1 MHPKLRPLEI
11 IPIEHQDEEMW
22 LLRDRQGFASDAA
35 LPQALGPLLALFDG
49 TRDVSR
55 IIRDYQLRGG
65 EELPAWFVE
74 NLISQLDEALL
85 LDSPRFNQHQRE
97 LMQDWNDSSSRP
109 AAFAGLSYPNDPE
122 ELRHLLN
129 GFFLESRT
137 LHKSSLPTGA
147 RLRGIVVPHIDFGRG
162 GIVEALAYRPLLKEE
177 FDTFVV
183 LGIAHSGVHYP
194 FCATAKDYETP
205 YGSCRTDREF
215 LRELQERV
223 GPQLKAEQWAHK
235 NEHSVEF
242 VAVFLQHL
250 QNLQNAEI
258 VPIICGGFFSEI
270 HSGRSPWENPTISE
284 FVQALREVVEMWEA
298 RGKRVGL
305 IASVDLS
312 HVGTQF
318 GDATPITGRRL
329 EHIETEDRVFLT
341 CIEAGDKDA
350 MHEAIAVDNNARNVD
365 AHPAVW
371 TLLAAFPELRGQ
383 LLHYAQAFNE
393 QENIVVSFASMAL
406 YEPAA

>member
-1 MHPKLRPLEI
+1 MQPKLRPLEI

-22 LLRDRQGFASDAA
+22 LLRDRQGFSSDAA
-35 LPQALGPLLALFDG
+35 LPRVFGPLLALFDG
-49 TRDVSR
+49 TRDVER

-65 EELPAWFVE
+65 EELPVEFV
-74 NLISQLDEALL
+74 NNFIAQLDEALL
-85 LDSPRFNQHQRE
+85 LDSPHFAQHQRE
-97 LMQDWNDSSSRP
+97 RMSEWNDNSSRP
-109 AAFAGLSYPNDPE
+109 AAFAGLSYPDDPE
-122 ELRHLLN
+122 DLRHLLN
-129 GFFLESRT
+129 GFFLEART
-137 LHKSSLPTGA
+137 LHRSTLPEGA
-147 RLRGIVVPHIDFGRG
+147 KLRGIVVPHIDFGRG
-162 GIVEALAYRPLLKEE
+162 GVVEALAYRPLLKEH

-205 YGSCRTDREF
+205 YGPCRTDREF

-223 GPQLKAEQWAHK
+223 GPRLKAEQWAHK

-250 QNLQNAEI
+250 QHLQNAEI
-258 VPIICGGFFSEI
+258 VPIICGGFFNEI
-270 HSGRSPWENPTISE
+270 QSGRSPATNLAIAE
-284 FVQALREVVEMWEA
+284 FAQALRDVVEMWEA
-298 RGKRVGL
+298 RGKRVGF

-318 GDATPITGRRL
+318 GDATPLTERRL
-329 EHIETEDRVFLT
+329 QQIETEDRIFLN

-350 MHEAIAVDNNARNVD
+350 LHEAIAHDNNARNVD

-383 LLHYAQAFNE
+383 LLHYAQAHNAH
-393 QENIVVSFASMAL
+393 ENIVVSFASMAL